1 MCFDSSWTSA
11 AAGRQISSSC
21 ARCGNCHND
30 ASRITAATV
39 RDERR
44 SQAKLIEV
52 RLAYGKM
59 FPLSDVIPS
68 RTRPVVTVSLIA
80 VNTLMF
86 LYQLQLDEVAS
97 RRLVLDL
104 GVIPAYLSYGDI
116 VTSMFLHGDFLH
128 FLGNMVFLW
137 IFGDNVEDRVGHQGF
152 LLFYVGTGGVAALA
166 QILANPASVV
176 PMIGASGAIA
186 GVMGAY
192 FVLYPHSRILT
203 AIFFFLILDII
214 EIPAIFFLGVWFL
227 LQVLHGS
234 LSSGVGGGVAF
245 WAHAGGFAAGL
256 LIGAHLRARD
266 RATRQYWR
274 DVG

>member
-1 MCFDSSWTSA
+1 
-11 AAGRQISSSC
+11 
-21 ARCGNCHND
+21 
-30 ASRITAATV
+30 
-39 RDERR
+39 
-44 SQAKLIEV
+44 
-52 RLAYGKM
+52 M

-80 VNTLMF
+80 LNTLMF
-86 LYQLQLDEVAS
+86 LYQLWLDDQTMV
-97 RRLVLDL
+97 RLVYDL
-104 GVIPAYLSYGDI
+104 GVIPARLSYADL

-137 IFGDNVEDRVGHQGF
+137 IFGDNVEDRVGHGGF
-152 LLFYVGTGGVAALA
+152 LLFYLGTGSVAALA
-166 QILANPASVV
+166 QVFANPASIA

-203 AIFFFLILDII
+203 AVFFFLFLDII

-227 LQVLHGS
+227 LQVVHGS
-234 LSSGVGGGVAF
+234 LSSGVDGGGVAF

-256 LIGAHLRARD
+256 LIGVYLRGRD
-266 RATRQYWR
+266 RATRAYWR
-274 DVG
+274 DVH